1 MNIILKSFLIT
12 LAFMS
17 LVSLVSLAPS
27 LPEPYSF
34 IVTGIVAFAMI
45 WVYIYILLK

>member
-1 MNIILKSFLIT
+1 MNIILKSFLIA
-12 LAFMS
+12 LAFMLLVFLIS
-17 LVSLVSLAPS
+17 LIGL

-34 IVTGIVAFAMI
+34 IITGIVAFAMV